1 MRTARLPTVS
11 RCIPG
16 AMSTGEG
23 GGENEY
29 SPGHTHPPR
38 GPMCEE
44 GVSTHPPDILNPP
57 RLPPLTHTNIPSTLG
72 HIGHTHPSP
81 GRDLVPEIST
91 PLWAHTSL
99 WKHYLPPTSL
109 AGGNQVYSVN
119 FHFGTTTPMYLHYTI
134 SVKKWKYF
142 SLHRSF
148 LHISVTA
155 IGSKLAS
162 LTIFVSFSV
171 MTIFSGTQKLHALN
185 LFVKNIC
192 CITSKTAPHL
202 LILVL
207 NYLLLSP
214 VIKFTWRH
222 LNWNSTAKFERTR
235 HCKCRRHNSP
245 SKSQRLS
252 CYMWLKNPWWTT
264 AISFWLHFWT
274 YSDSHQ
280 IYLCV

>member
-16 AMSTGEG
+16 AMSTGKG
-23 GGENEY
+23 GGEDEY
-29 SPGHTHPPR
+29 SP
-38 GPMCEE
+38 
-44 GVSTHPPDILNPP
+44 
-57 RLPPLTHTNIPSTLG
+57 
-72 HIGHTHPSP
+72 GHTHPSP

-99 WKHYLPPTSL
+99 WKHYLLPTSL

-134 SVKKWKYF
+134 KVKKWKYF

-148 LHISVTA
+148 LHRSVTA

-222 LNWNSTAKFERTR
+222 LNWNFTAKFERTR
-235 HCKCRRHNSP
+235 HCKCRIHNSP

-274 YSDSHQ
+274 HSDSHQ